1 VRSQYHDKLQDQC
14 GTLQLLDIPDS
25 PSHNSDTDQ
34 YWVSDFN
41 PTYKGDILLSP
52 LNLNSMK
59 ESKSTENLALQRLQ
73 LFIYLI
79 PVFGFF
85 PALWTLYRR
94 QGTREQQAVSR
105 LSVTL
110 AFGWL
115 LGYILLST
123 AAPSSQFWTIRLLF
137 MNSLLTS
144 GYFLV
149 SLGLMV
155 RLSQG
160 KLPRLPG
167 ISRIAEG
174 RVRQHL
180 SDQKGTGNGE
190 RGTGNG

>member
-1 VRSQYHDKLQDQC
+1 MKE
-14 GTLQLLDIPDS
+14 LDPLE
-25 PSHNSDTDQ
+25 NSD
-34 YWVSDFN
+34 
-41 PTYKGDILLSP
+41 
-52 LNLNSMK
+52 
-59 ESKSTENLALQRLQ
+59 LQRLQ

-79 PVFGFF
+79 PIIGFF

-94 QGTREQQAVSR
+94 QGTREQQVVSR

-115 LGYILLST
+115 LGYILLASG
-123 AAPSSQFWTIRLLF
+123 SELSEFWTLRLLF

-155 RLSQG
+155 RLWQR

-167 ISRIAEG
+167 ISRVAE
-174 RVRQHL
+174 RTVRKHL
-180 SDQKGTGNGE
+180 S
-190 RGTGNG
+190 

>member
-1 VRSQYHDKLQDQC
+1 MKE
-14 GTLQLLDIPDS
+14 LDPLE
-25 PSHNSDTDQ
+25 NSD
-34 YWVSDFN
+34 
-41 PTYKGDILLSP
+41 
-52 LNLNSMK
+52 
-59 ESKSTENLALQRLQ
+59 LQRLQ

-79 PVFGFF
+79 PVIGFF

-94 QGTREQQAVSR
+94 QGTREQLLVSR

-115 LGYILLST
+115 LGYILLASG
-123 AAPSSQFWTIRLLF
+123 AELSEFWTLRLLF

-155 RLSQG
+155 RLWQR

-167 ISRIAEG
+167 ISRVAE
-174 RVRQHL
+174 RTVRKHL
-180 SDQKGTGNGE
+180 S
-190 RGTGNG
+190 